1 MVSLRF
7 YSYKAKTI
15 EGKLTKGKL
24 NSENEKDALT
34 QLKNV
39 GLIVFEINQ
48 LNPILHKDIYIGNP
62 VKNKDFIIF
71 LRQFST
77 LIDAGITLVEA
88 TEILAEQSNSKPLK
102 NALLEVRDAIK
113 EGETLSE
120 ALAEYPR
127 LFPELLVSM
136 INAGE
141 ISGRLDEILDRMATY
156 YEKQY
161 QLKQKVVTALTYPA
175 VIGIIS
181 VFITL
186 FLLAFIVPVFTDM
199 FISFDQEIPAYT
211 QAVLNISAVFQVY
224 WWMIILFV
232 ILLVIAIKFLDRK
245 PNISYFFD
253 RIKLKTP
260 VFGVFIQ
267 KAILARMTQTL
278 SSLLN
283 SSVPILQ
290 AVEITERV
298 IENKVVKEVLRDCR
312 NALEA
317 GESLAEPMKDHWV
330 FPKLITQMIAVG
342 EATGAVDEM
351 LRKVSDFYEQELEEA
366 SDKLKSLIEPIMI
379 VFLSFV
385 VGAIV
390 LAIVIP
396 MFNLF
401 ENI

>member
-1 MVSLRF
+1 MRF

-62 VKNKDFIIF
+62 VKNKDFVIF

-102 NALLEVRDAIK
+102 NALLEVRDVIK

>member
-1 MVSLRF
+1 MRF